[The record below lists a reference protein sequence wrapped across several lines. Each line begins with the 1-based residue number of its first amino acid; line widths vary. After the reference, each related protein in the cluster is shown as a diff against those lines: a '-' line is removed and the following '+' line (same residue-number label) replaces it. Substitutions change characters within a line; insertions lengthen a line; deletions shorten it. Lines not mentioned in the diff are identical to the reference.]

1 MFKRIA
7 VTSLIFTSIQSFAQA
22 DIGTR
27 EVILDNES
35 VQVVRLTYPV
45 GTESGMHT
53 HEFPHRAVYFVKGGR
68 LSLIANDEAK
78 TERIIEVKEGQA
90 LFLPATTHNV
100 RNVGQTEIVIIE
112 TELKP

>member
-1 MFKRIA
+1 MFHFLVSSVVLFA
-7 VTSLIFTSIQSFAQA
+7 ANLGFAQTMV
-22 DIGTR
+22 GER
-27 EVILDNES
+27 EVILDNEE

-53 HEFPHRAVYFVKGGR
+53 HEFPNRAVYFVKGGR
-68 LSLIANDEAK
+68 LSLVSNDSAK
-78 TERIIEVKEGQA
+78 TERIIEVVDGQA

-100 RNVGQTEIVIIE
+100 RNVGTTEIVIIE